1 MSIKAQKKFG
11 KLKKFYYICKKFM
24 AMKKIINFFKKIF
37 ANCKTI
43 GIVNIIVNF
52 FRITKKQ
59 NMKNN
64 KGFKSIIQ
72 MLLNL
77 INFDKLD
84 IELTIDYNADDP
96 QQWDIYL
103 EIWYNGRLIKVFEFT
118 KDINNRKVGAKN
130 TKLRSKLPHMEI
142 EKFINDEIKNI

>member
-1 MSIKAQKKFG
+1 
-11 KLKKFYYICKKFM
+11 
-24 AMKKIINFFKKIF
+24 MKKIKNFFKKI
-37 ANCKTI
+37 K
-43 GIVNIIVNF
+43 IVNIIINF
-52 FRITKKQ
+52 INNRIIKKQ

-96 QQWDIYL
+96 EKWDIFRNL
-103 EIWYNGRLIKVFEFT
+103 V
-118 KDINNRKVGAKN
+118 
-130 TKLRSKLPHMEI
+130 
-142 EKFINDEIKNI
+142 

>member
-1 MSIKAQKKFG
+1 
-11 KLKKFYYICKKFM
+11 
-24 AMKKIINFFKKIF
+24 MKKIINFFKKIF
-37 ANCKTI
+37 DKSKTI
-43 GIVNIIVNF
+43 GIINIIVNF

-59 NMKNN
+59 NMKND

-84 IELTIDYNADDP
+84 IELTVDYNADDP
-96 QQWDIYL
+96 EMWDIYL
-103 EIWYNGRLIKVFEFT
+103 EIWYNGKLIKVFEFT
-118 KDINNRKVGAKN
+118 KDNRNRKVGANN
-130 TKLRSKLPHMEI
+130 TKLRSKLANFEI

>member
-1 MSIKAQKKFG
+1 
-11 KLKKFYYICKKFM
+11 
-24 AMKKIINFFKKIF
+24 MKKIINFFKKIF
-37 ANCKTI
+37 DNCKII

-59 NMKNN
+59 DMKND
-64 KGFKSIIQ
+64 KALKSIIQ

-96 QQWDIYL
+96 QQWDIFL
-103 EIWYNGRLIKVFEFT
+103 EIWYNGKLIKVFEFT
-118 KDINNRKVGAKN
+118 KDKNNRKVGAKN
-130 TKLRSKLPHMEI
+130 TKLHSKLPNFEI

>member
-1 MSIKAQKKFG
+1 
-11 KLKKFYYICKKFM
+11 
-24 AMKKIINFFKKIF
+24 MKKIINFFKKIF
-37 ANCKTI
+37 DKSKTI
-43 GIVNIIVNF
+43 GIINIIVNF

-64 KGFKSIIQ
+64 KAFKSIIQ

-96 QQWDIYL
+96 EKWDIFL
-103 EIWYNGRLIKVFEFT
+103 EIWYNGNLIKRFEFT
-118 KDINNRKVGAKN
+118 KQSRKVAINNKVY
-130 TKLRSKLPHMEI
+130 SKLPNFEI

>member
-1 MSIKAQKKFG
+1 
-11 KLKKFYYICKKFM
+11 
-24 AMKKIINFFKKIF
+24 MKKIKNFFKKI
-37 ANCKTI
+37 K
-43 GIVNIIVNF
+43 IVNIIINF
-52 FRITKKQ
+52 INNRIIKKQ

-96 QQWDIYL
+96 EKWDIFL
-103 EIWYNGRLIKVFEFT
+103 EIWYNGRLIKVFEFI
-118 KDINNRKVGAKN
+118 KDNRKVRKVGANN
-130 TKLRSKLPHMEI
+130 TELHFKLPDFEI

>member
-1 MSIKAQKKFG
+1 
-11 KLKKFYYICKKFM
+11 
-24 AMKKIINFFKKIF
+24 MKKIINFFKKIF
-37 ANCKTI
+37 DKSKTI
-43 GIVNIIVNF
+43 GIINIIVNF

-64 KGFKSIIQ
+64 KAFKSIIQ

-96 QQWDIYL
+96 EKWDIYL
-103 EIWYNGRLIKVFEFT
+103 EIWYNGKLIKVFEFT
-118 KDINNRKVGAKN
+118 KDNRKVGASN
-130 TKLRSKLPHMEI
+130 TKLRSKLPNFEI

>member
-1 MSIKAQKKFG
+1 
-11 KLKKFYYICKKFM
+11 
-24 AMKKIINFFKKIF
+24 MKKIKNFFKKI
-37 ANCKTI
+37 K
-43 GIVNIIVNF
+43 IVNIIINF
-52 FRITKKQ
+52 INIINNRIIKKQ

-96 QQWDIYL
+96 EKWDIFL

-118 KDINNRKVGAKN
+118 KDKRKVGANN
-130 TKLRSKLPHMEI
+130 TKLHSKLPNFEI

>member
-1 MSIKAQKKFG
+1 
-11 KLKKFYYICKKFM
+11 M
-24 AMKKIINFFKKIF
+24 AIKKIINFFKKIF
-37 ANCKTI
+37 NGNYFIKI
-43 GIVNIIVNF
+43 INILIVLINNK
-52 FRITKKQ
+52 ITKKGK
-59 NMKNN
+59 NMKDIKN
-64 KGFKSIIQ
+64 FKSIIQ

-103 EIWYNGRLIKVFEFT
+103 EIWYNGKLIKVFEFT
-118 KDINNRKVGAKN
+118 EDKRKVGAKN
-130 TKLRSKLPHMEI
+130 TKLHSKLPNFEI

>member
-1 MSIKAQKKFG
+1 
-11 KLKKFYYICKKFM
+11 
-24 AMKKIINFFKKIF
+24 MKKIKNFFKKI
-37 ANCKTI
+37 K
-43 GIVNIIVNF
+43 IVNIIINF
-52 FRITKKQ
+52 INNRIIKKQ
-59 NMKNN
+59 NMKND
-64 KGFKSIIQ
+64 KGFFKSIIQ

-96 QQWDIYL
+96 EKWDIFL

-118 KDINNRKVGAKN
+118 KDKRKVGANN
-130 TKLRSKLPHMEI
+130 TKLHSKLPNFEI